1 MSRRKRQKTGMI
13 NKEKENNSMTQETQT
28 PQQTVDAQ
36 QMVIPRESERIQRA
50 EWIHEQVKLQREA
63 EDEAWEKIMEE
74 QKLLTE
80 RRRSIDADINSN
92 RELKRYHED
101 CMEDITDQVYS
112 LHGISVD
119 KLEGIKEYRNALFRG
134 EAFIVFCISVIMADC
149 GICLWTDFAA
159 VPVCTHVCRCGGS
172 VIVPKAKEY
181 TVFHPAYPDSGGDGR
196 LQAISAVSG
205 VCHDGG
211 RGTGTAS
218 YADRHCGIFCAQS
231 ISQG

>member
-1 MSRRKRQKTGMI
+1 MENSAKICFNRRNIAVNNNCKRKKMSRRKRQKNGMI
-13 NKEKENNSMTQETQT
+13 NKEKENIIDSAEPENNSMTQKTQT

-36 QMVIPRESERIQRA
+36 QMVIPQESERIQRA

-119 KLEGIKEYRNALFRG
+119 KLEGIKEYRNPSF
-134 EAFIVFCISVIMADC
+134 
-149 GICLWTDFAA
+149 
-159 VPVCTHVCRCGGS
+159 
-172 VIVPKAKEY
+172 
-181 TVFHPAYPDSGGDGR
+181 
-196 LQAISAVSG
+196 SAS
-205 VCHDGG
+205 
-211 RGTGTAS
+211 
-218 YADRHCGIFCAQS
+218 F
-231 ISQG
+231 